1 MTRPRVPRASAI
13 AGAIARVLGMGASVV
28 LLANLIYESVN
39 WGKTLALSVTVVRHF
54 ILFIFFHLFCL
65 FMDEDDD
72 KDEGELVSE
81 E

>member
-39 WGKTLALSVTVVRHF
+39 WGKTLALSVTVVR
-54 ILFIFFHLFCL
+54 LFIFLF
-65 FMDEDDD
+65 FSIY
-72 KDEGELVSE
+72 LVFLWMKTMIKMRASW
-81 E
+81 